1 VSSFTVVARVNYRK
15 ILEEE
20 AARNGVRVFYHNKG
34 AQWGRAAL
42 GSKRIFVPKP
52 ARFPSFFTGLH
63 ELGHLMSGHRAG
75 DGKPEY
81 LWEYEAFSCALEF
94 CKKKGILVPKKTI
107 DNERNILAE
116 KIRRETD
123 TGVKQVDP
131 AVVKFVK
138 EGDDEDPDVEYVKKF
153 IDDDGTVLVASD

>member
-1 VSSFTVVARVNYRK
+1 MNYRK

-63 ELGHLMSGHRAG
+63 ELAHIMSRHHAG

-81 LWEYEAFSCALEF
+81 LWEYEAFNWAVKF
-94 CKKKGILVPKKTI
+94 CMKKGIPVPARTI
-107 DNERNILAE
+107 NNERNIIAE
-116 KIRRETD
+116 KLRETAG
-123 TGVKQVDP
+123 TGTKRLDP
-131 AVVKFVK
+131 TVVRFVK
-138 EGDDEDPDVEYVKKF
+138 DGGDDDPDVEFVKRF
-153 IDDDGTVLVASD
+153 IADDGIVLLASN

>member
-1 VSSFTVVARVNYRK
+1 MNYRK

-20 AARNGVRVFYHNKG
+20 AARNGVRVFYHSKG

-63 ELGHLMSGHRAG
+63 ELGHMMSRHHAG

-81 LWEYEAFSCALEF
+81 LWEYEAFSYALEF
-94 CKKKGILVPKKTI
+94 CKKKGIPVPGKTI
-107 DNERNILAE
+107 DNERNIIAE
-116 KIRRETD
+116 KIRRETN
-123 TGVKQVDP
+123 TGVRQVDP
-131 AVVKFVK
+131 TVVKFVK

-153 IDDDGTVLVASD
+153 ITDDGTVLLASD